1 MLYSTKK
8 KTKNQAEVFKHA
20 EQENHEIK
28 QNDA

>member
-8 KTKNQAEVFKHA
+8 KKQAEVFKHA

>member
-8 KTKNQAEVFKHA
+8 KKKQAEVFKHA